1 MENKE
6 HGGRNQEYTDEGGC
20 GKWIINLNGLV
31 KIGAIKKL
39 AFKQTLERG
48 EKEMAFIS
56 WGKSV
61 AGGGISQ
68 CKAPKVGILLV
79 CATDWMSVSS

>member
-56 WGKSV
+56 
-61 AGGGISQ
+61 
-68 CKAPKVGILLV
+68 
-79 CATDWMSVSS
+79 